1 MWNRYSGRVIMKH
14 LKVSLFVMYLLVMSG
29 TVYASNRISVQVGD
43 YYVKDDTI
51 NITGI
56 AGISEVVRLRINN
69 SYGYL
74 YYANTTTDT
83 DGEYVF
89 RIRINEE
96 MRPDVYDFIVISQ
109 DNQVASKFKVSTMRQ
124 NGVAKYV
131 ISLAEQNKNKV
142 VTAFFDV
149 KNLGEELPPSIFDE
163 YNEGLLKLEEAKS
176 MYAED
181 RFSEA
186 IESARKALKTFQILL
201 RSLYSEFLVQPPSVD
216 ESARLIIHLD
226 ERIEKSRIRLERLE
240 IALRKASSIG
250 IIAPRL
256 KETLEEIDDYLD
268 LAGDELEDGNIESCK
283 QALDTAHL
291 KLISVERLI
300 NQNAERIKRV
310 LIDKYRKYF
319 TTRLNQMKETLS
331 KLSTVMPDEKI
342 APALDSITLLQKRL
356 LQIQIMIQNGQV
368 DEALRDLQ
376 NTQKDF
382 EKILNQLNSFSKSF
396 TLLQI
401 DKLTAKIQS
410 LNNSITQ
417 QEYEGVNTSKTQ
429 AQLNEAQKAFEEA
442 KRLLEEGD
450 FNSALSVL
458 SDNIRPRYSS
468 KSISE
473 VYPEKN

>member
-14 LKVSLFVMYLLVMSG
+14 LKVSLFVIYLLVMSG

-250 IIAPRL
+250 ITAPRL

-291 KLISVERLI
+291 KLISRE
-300 NQNAERIKRV
+300 
-310 LIDKYRKYF
+310 
-319 TTRLNQMKETLS
+319 
-331 KLSTVMPDEKI
+331 
-342 APALDSITLLQKRL
+342 
-356 LQIQIMIQNGQV
+356 
-368 DEALRDLQ
+368 
-376 NTQKDF
+376 
-382 EKILNQLNSFSKSF
+382 
-396 TLLQI
+396 
-401 DKLTAKIQS
+401 
-410 LNNSITQ
+410 
-417 QEYEGVNTSKTQ
+417 
-429 AQLNEAQKAFEEA
+429 
-442 KRLLEEGD
+442 
-450 FNSALSVL
+450 
-458 SDNIRPRYSS
+458 
-468 KSISE
+468 
-473 VYPEKN
+473 